1 MHMDSLLFLLTAAL
15 PLLYLVRHWAWAP
28 SATRAHTRLRQEWFT
43 AIAQHKGTEVLGVQT
58 LRNSLMSCTMT
69 ATTATLAF
77 MGGLTLTQ
85 GHWPSQWWHH
95 GFPPLG
101 TDQGLAFWNAFA
113 VLVLLALAFLTSML
127 AARNYHHAGF
137 VAGMPVESAARRS
150 WQTLGERSL
159 MRAGLYYSQSLRL
172 MIWAV
177 PLALF
182 YIHSLLGAAVG
193 VALFVSMWGWLDV
206 DR

>member
-1 MHMDSLLFLLTAAL
+1 MDSLLFLVAAAL
-15 PLLYLVRHWAWAP
+15 PMLYLARHWLMTP
-28 SATRAHTRLRQEWFT
+28 PATRANTRLRQEWF
-43 AIAQHKGTEVLGVQT
+43 AAVAEHKGSEVLGVQT

-95 GFPPLG
+95 GFPGLG
-101 TDQGLAFWNAFA
+101 SAQGLAFWNAFA

-137 VAGMPVESAARRS
+137 VAGMPVESAARRT
-150 WQTLGERSL
+150 WQAHGERSL
-159 MRAGLYYSQSLRL
+159 ARAGLYYSQSLRM

-182 YIHSLLGAAVG
+182 HVHSMLGTASA
-193 VALFVSMWGWLDV
+193 VALFAVMWWRLDV